1 MMVPILMMS
10 SKLATP
16 GFLKIKVFR
25 NKGYYVII
33 SVHDVTNQVLSS
45 ESSYIVDVVKFGN
58 SSVSIR
64 EFIITSIL

>member
-10 SKLATP
+10 SKLATL

-25 NKGYYVII
+25 NKVYYVII
-33 SVHDVTNQVLSS
+33 SAYDVTNQVLSS
-45 ESSYIVDVVKFGN
+45 ESSYIVDVVNFGN

>member
-16 GFLKIKVFR
+16 AFLKIKVFR

-33 SVHDVTNQVLSS
+33 SVPDVTNQVLSS